1 MPRPQYC
8 LLSCHEG
15 NDARKIT
22 MYLCQ
27 ELADVKLK
35 DIAEFFKLSHVG
47 SVSFIT
53 HQVRKKKRE
62 DKAFLRRINEIIKSI
77 MKQAT

>member
-1 MPRPQYC
+1 
-8 LLSCHEG
+8 
-15 NDARKIT
+15 

-35 DIAEFFKLSHVG
+35 DIAQNFNLGQVG

-53 HQVRKKKRE
+53 HQIRKKKRE
-62 DKAFLRRINEIIKSI
+62 DKALSNRINELIRVL
-77 MKQAT
+77 